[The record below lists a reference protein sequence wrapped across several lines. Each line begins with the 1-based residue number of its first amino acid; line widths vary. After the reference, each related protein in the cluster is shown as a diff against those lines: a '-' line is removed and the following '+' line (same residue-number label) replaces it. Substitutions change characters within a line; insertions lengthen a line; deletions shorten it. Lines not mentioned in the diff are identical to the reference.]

1 MNKVVVLTPAYSYT
15 VDLLSLGQISS
26 ILTAKESL
34 LGKWMK
40 QPGAQNLVEVT
51 VTGDERMLF
60 LYDFEL
66 TKAGKL
72 PASTVKTIETM
83 LPSQ

>member
-1 MNKVVVLTPAYSYT
+1 
-15 VDLLSLGQISS
+15 
-26 ILTAKESL
+26 
-34 LGKWMK
+34 MK